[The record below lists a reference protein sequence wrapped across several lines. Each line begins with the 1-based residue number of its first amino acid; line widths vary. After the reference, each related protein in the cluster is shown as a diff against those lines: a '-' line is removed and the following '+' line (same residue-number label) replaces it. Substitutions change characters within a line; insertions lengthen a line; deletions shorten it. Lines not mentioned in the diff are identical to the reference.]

1 MSRWTREDIEQIHT
15 KLDGLST
22 TWKQIRLPAWAGF
35 VVAGVF
41 VAACSVEQ
49 DVAWLSV
56 SGYHF
61 AALGAGMDGFTA
73 LLTGLIPLGIGVVL
87 HSRVTA
93 AARGVDVPAAAHHG
107 RFAALDWP
115 EFGVSMAGGYDAM
128 LVGHD
133 EHGSPITKCNAHILT
148 PMAAAAAAAAAADA
162 AVVVAAVAAVSEA
175 RSHHAVAVL
184 FVQAGATVRN
194 GLRVA

>member
-1 MSRWTREDIEQIHT
+1 MSVQYVYH
-15 KLDGLST
+15 LDGLST

-41 VAACSVEQ
+41 VAACFVEQ
-49 DVAWLSV
+49 GVAWLSV

-61 AALGAGMDGFTA
+61 AALGAGMEGFTA

-93 AARGVDVPAAAHHG
+93 AARGGDVPARGATTVD
-107 RFAALDWP
+107 FAALGWP
-115 EFGVSMAGGYDAM
+115 VFGASMAGGYDAM

-133 EHGSPITKCNAHILT
+133 EHGSPIYEMHQTYSDSDGGGGGGGGCGGGGCGGGGCGGGGG
-148 PMAAAAAAAAAADA
+148 
-162 AVVVAAVAAVSEA
+162 
-175 RSHHAVAVL
+175 
-184 FVQAGATVRN
+184 F
-194 GLRVA
+194 